1 MRTSFRG
8 LCAVCGEPIDRDET
22 YYEMP
27 YDELVHEDCGFEW
40 LEKRLHY
47 GEEDMGWDG
56 AD

>member
-47 GEEDMGWDG
+47 GEEDMGWDD